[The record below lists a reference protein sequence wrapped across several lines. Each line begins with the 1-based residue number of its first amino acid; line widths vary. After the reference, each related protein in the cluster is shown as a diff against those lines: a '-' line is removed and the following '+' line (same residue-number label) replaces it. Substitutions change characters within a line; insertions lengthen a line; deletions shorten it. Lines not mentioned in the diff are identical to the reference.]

1 MRQSFNEKSEANLMH
16 HKTIVSVRAL
26 CKDFL
31 RPNGTQF
38 TALEGINLD
47 VYDGEFLA
55 IVGLSGSGKTTL
67 LRCLANLIKQD
78 RGQITFA
85 QPIKNKPLVSF
96 VFQNFALFPWLTV
109 GENIEVALSKS
120 GAKEKEQ
127 RLEKILSL
135 VGLEGFEDALP
146 KELSGGMRQ
155 RVSIARAMV
164 CEPMLMLMDEPFS
177 SLDPL
182 TGESLRSEIG
192 RLWSLP
198 DRGIQSTVM
207 VTHSLQEALQ
217 LADRVVILSSNP
229 GSIYKTIDIPLPRP
243 RDSRSAEFL
252 KLETYLER
260 TFGELHLDK
269 LTAAHYDTPLSAQ
282 GVQVAV
288 SVAPFAQPGD
298 KNAGNF
304 ASKTTLRRV
313 KPLINASL
321 VLVEGLLA
329 RLVEET
335 GAMDLYELAE
345 DMGQSVDQML
355 PAVASAE
362 MLGFINTPGTSLV
375 LTELGRSLAQEQDLQ
390 NRKSI
395 LREAVKSLPVV
406 SNLYQLIKG
415 HGEEGLE
422 REIAVEQLVL
432 MLPFEDPE
440 VQFEAMLKWC
450 RHVNLFSYDSQSEIL
465 LSED

>member
-1 MRQSFNEKSEANLMH
+1 MNQH
-16 HKTIVSVRAL
+16 HKTIASVRAL

-47 VYDGEFLA
+47 IYDGEFLA

-67 LRCLANLIKQD
+67 LRCLAGLLKQD

-85 QPIKNKPLVSF
+85 QPEKDKQLVSF

-109 GENIEVALSKS
+109 GENIAVAMTKLASAPK
-120 GAKEKEQ
+120 AQ
-127 RLEKILSL
+127 RLEQILSM

-155 RVSIARAMV
+155 RVSIARAMA
-164 CEPMLMLMDEPFS
+164 CEPVLMLMDEPFS
-177 SLDPL
+177 ALDPL

-198 DRGIQSTVM
+198 DRKIRATVM

-243 RDSRSAEFL
+243 RDSKSKEFL
-252 KLETYLER
+252 FLEAYLER

-269 LTAAHYDTPLSAQ
+269 LTAAHYDTPLLSQ

-288 SVAPFAQPGD
+288 PTPGTGVSGSGE
-298 KNAGNF
+298 KTAG
-304 ASKTTLRRV
+304 SGKTTLRRV

-329 RLVEET
+329 RLVEEK

-375 LTELGRSLAQEQDLQ
+375 LTELGRSLADEQDVQ
-390 NRKSI
+390 KRKQI
-395 LREAVKSLPVV
+395 LREAVKTLPVV
-406 SNLYQLIKG
+406 ANLYQLIKG